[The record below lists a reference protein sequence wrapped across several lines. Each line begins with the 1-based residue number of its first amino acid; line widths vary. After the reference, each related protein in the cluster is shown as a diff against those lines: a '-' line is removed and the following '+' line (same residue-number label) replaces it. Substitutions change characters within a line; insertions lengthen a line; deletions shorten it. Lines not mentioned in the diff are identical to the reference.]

1 MRKALCRFMKQAG
14 LEGVTAHT
22 LRHTFASVAAD
33 LGYADATI
41 SSMLGH
47 AGGTATSRYVHLMDH
62 VLVSAADRVS
72 AHITSWL
79 S

>member
-1 MRKALCRFMKQAG
+1 MKQAD

-22 LRHTFASVAAD
+22 FRHTFASVAAD

-41 SSMLGH
+41 ASLLGH
-47 AGGTATSRYVHLMDH
+47 AGATVTSRYVHVLDS
-62 VLVSAADRVS
+62 VLVSAADRVT
-72 AHITSWL
+72 AHINSWL